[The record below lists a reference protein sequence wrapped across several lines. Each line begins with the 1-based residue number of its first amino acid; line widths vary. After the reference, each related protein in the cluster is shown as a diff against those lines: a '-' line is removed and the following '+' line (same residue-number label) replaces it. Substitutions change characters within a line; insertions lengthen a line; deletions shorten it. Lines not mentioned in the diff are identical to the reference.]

1 MFSFLKFSLY
11 LVFSNCNL
19 GFEGGEAIFE
29 KKLIRILTRK
39 KESKLKEDMI
49 RVVDKLRKQERLT
62 DGEFWRVYESIRQEG
77 PEVKYQNPQNWVRSG
92 E

>member
-1 MFSFLKFSLY
+1 M
-11 LVFSNCNL
+11 

-39 KESKLKEDMI
+39 KKSKLKEDII
-49 RVVDKLRKQERLT
+49 RVVDKLKRQERLT

-77 PEVKYQNPQNWVRSG
+77 PEVKYQNPQNWVGSG